1 MVTLWCW
8 NRLASDGK
16 AARLSGG
23 GTQGPT
29 LAAATTLLGAN
40 PPSRLILFLSLR
52 RSLSLLLITPIR
64 KRTIASLGEH
74 GLLEAAATTGWLTD
88 GCPPGRGWR
97 TAESSLTTAC
107 WALQGQLL
115 PLAHPRDPVRG
126 QRRVVLTAASKAWRR
141 GATSRSQC
149 CLLRNQENQVPG
161 TPTTHNTCLR
171 SPSLAWRLVSSSGA
185 RSGHATSTR
194 TGWVRE
200 KHTVYRGLPGTQHP
214 ALSGSHF
221 GRI

>member
-1 MVTLWCW
+1 M
-8 NRLASDGK
+8 GK
-16 AARLSGG
+16 PPGC
-23 GTQGPT
+23 QGAGRRAPPWQQPPPYWGQT
-29 LAAATTLLGAN
+29 

-64 KRTIASLGEH
+64 KRTIASPGEH
-74 GLLEAAATTGWLTD
+74 GLLEATATTGWLTD
-88 GCPPGRGWR
+88 GCPPGGGWR

-126 QRRVVLTAASKAWRR
+126 QRRVVLTAASKAWGS